1 MTLPSERPQ
10 VIVTEVGSNGQCS
23 LEGGAADA
31 LRAGARL
38 QVPGQDPDCQRVR
51 GEQVVQGLTL

>member
-1 MTLPSERPQ
+1 M
-10 VIVTEVGSNGQCS
+10 IVTEAGSNGQCS

-31 LRAGARL
+31 LRVGARL